1 MIADRSDRIGP
12 VADMGR
18 DAMTIIRAVA
28 IGAVVGLVTAS
39 GPGVAQAQAPAPQGQ
54 AAQPAQA
61 PAPAQQPPAAP
72 IRTEILKFDSWTATC
87 NEFEAPKKRTCAA
100 QLQVLQSGSNQVVL
114 TWVVFIN
121 DNKQLVTVLQTPTG
135 VTIAPG
141 VKLRLEKAAE
151 RTLPFETCD
160 NGQCTASQVL
170 DNNLLRDMGAASSAQ
185 VTVQSINGN
194 QVNFNFAVKGIDKA
208 LTHLRGKI

>member
-1 MIADRSDRIGP
+1 M
-12 VADMGR
+12 V
-18 DAMTIIRAVA
+18 IIRAVV

-61 PAPAQQPPAAP
+61 PAQPPAAP

-100 QLQVLQSGSNQVVL
+100 QLQVQQSGSNQVIL

-170 DNNLLRDMGAASSAQ
+170 DNNLLRDMGAASTAQ
-185 VTVQSINGN
+185 VTVQAINGN
-194 QVNFNFAVKGIDKA
+194 QVNFNFPVKGIDKA
-208 LTHLRGKI
+208 LAHLRGKI